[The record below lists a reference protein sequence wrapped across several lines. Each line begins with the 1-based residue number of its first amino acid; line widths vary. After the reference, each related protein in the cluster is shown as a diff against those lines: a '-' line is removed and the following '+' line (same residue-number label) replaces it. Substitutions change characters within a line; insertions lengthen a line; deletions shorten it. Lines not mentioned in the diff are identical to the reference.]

1 MSSRDK
7 TQTAVH
13 SPPASAELPEI
24 AILVMQ
30 GSAGQPAHP
39 PARRLVRVRG
49 GLDIGRTSSSASPS
63 SAPSASL
70 APPGAEP
77 DAASTGR
84 AHASELSA
92 APAELAT
99 LLLAD
104 PLVSANHA
112 RLARVPGAGMAA
124 GSASASASTTGVTY
138 LLSDLG
144 SKNGTFVDGV
154 RIDAPVRLRD
164 GAVVFL
170 GDHVAVFRLVS
181 PRALDAVEVELT
193 SPLGPVGTSSP
204 ALALA
209 CDRLRRLAPT
219 DGELMLLGETGVGK
233 EVYARAV
240 HRQSGRRGRFVAIN
254 CGAIPGDLVE
264 SELFGFRAGAHST
277 AHAAKPGLIEEA
289 EGGTLFLDEIGEMA
303 PDAQIKLLRFLQDR
317 ELTPLGSTRARK
329 VDVRVI
335 AATNR
340 TGESSGK
347 SPGGLREDILGRLGV
362 SPIHLPP
369 LRERLEDLG
378 ALAAHFL
385 RRVPA
390 PARTFE
396 QAAFRA
402 LALHAW
408 PLNVRELEKSLATA
422 AVLTG
427 GERPIALR
435 DLPPGL
441 GAAVAA
447 LGSATRAPPGAPET
461 RSSTSTL
468 SPSASASAP
477 AATPTPTAAQ
487 IEELLGRH
495 QGNVAEV
502 ARALGKQRAAVWR
515 WMKKWGIG
523 VERFRRPD

>member
-1 MSSRDK
+1 VSSRDK

-13 SPPASAELPEI
+13 SPPAFADLPEI

-30 GSAGQPAHP
+30 GSAREPGQSPV
-39 PARRLVRVRG
+39 RRLVMVRD
-49 GLDIGRTSSSASPS
+49 GLDIGRTSSLASPS
-63 SAPSASL
+63 PASEPSA
-70 APPGAEP
+70 
-77 DAASTGR
+77 
-84 AHASELSA
+84 A
-92 APAELAT
+92 APAELGA

-104 PLVSANHA
+104 PLVSASHA
-112 RLARVPGAGMAA
+112 RMERVSGAAGGSA
-124 GSASASASTTGVTY
+124 GSASGSTSDLAY
-138 LLSDLG
+138 ELSDLG

-170 GDHVAVFRLVS
+170 GDHLAVFRLVS
-181 PRALDAVEVELT
+181 ARALDAIQVELT

-209 CDRLRRLAPT
+209 CDRLRRLAPS

-277 AHAAKPGLIEEA
+277 AHVAKPGLIEEA

-303 PDAQIKLLRFLQDR
+303 PEAQIKLLRFLQDR

-340 TGESSGK
+340 TDDSSGK
-347 SPGGLREDILGRLGV
+347 SPGGLREDILGRLGI

-369 LRERLEDLG
+369 LRERIEDLG
-378 ALAAHFL
+378 ALVAHFL

-396 QAAFRA
+396 QPAFRA

-435 DLPPGL
+435 DLPPAL
-441 GAAVAA
+441 GDAGAA
-447 LGSATRAPPGAPET
+447 LGTATRRGSET
-461 RSSTSTL
+461 RSA
-468 SPSASASAP
+468 SPPAP
-477 AATPTPTAAQ
+477 PPAPTPTPTPTAAQ

>member
-1 MSSRDK
+1 
-7 TQTAVH
+7 
-13 SPPASAELPEI
+13 
-24 AILVMQ
+24 MQ
-30 GSAGQPAHP
+30 GSARQPEISP
-39 PARRLVRVRG
+39 PRRLVMVRS
-49 GLDIGRTSSSASPS
+49 GLDIGRTSSLTSASPAV
-63 SAPSASL
+63 APSEAAEVEVEAGAS
-70 APPGAEP
+70 
-77 DAASTGR
+77 DR
-84 AHASELSA
+84 AHASEPSA
-92 APAELAT
+92 APAELGA
-99 LLLAD
+99 LLLPD

-112 RLARVPGAGMAA
+112 RLARVMGAVGAA
-124 GSASASASTTGVTY
+124 GSPAAAAAASDFAY

-181 PRALDAVEVELT
+181 PRALDAIQVEVT
-193 SPLGPVGTSSP
+193 APLGPVGTSSP

-209 CDRLRRLAPT
+209 CDRLRRLAPA

-277 AHAAKPGLIEEA
+277 AHAAKAGLIEEA

-303 PDAQIKLLRFLQDR
+303 PEAQLKLLRFLQDR

-340 TGESSGK
+340 ADGPSGR

-369 LRERLEDLG
+369 LRERIEDLG
-378 ALAAHFL
+378 ALVAHFL
-385 RRVPA
+385 RRLPA

-435 DLPPGL
+435 DLPPAL
-441 GAAVAA
+441 GHAAV
-447 LGSATRAPPGAPET
+447 GHGTATRG
-461 RSSTSTL
+461 
-468 SPSASASAP
+468 AP
-477 AATPTPTAAQ
+477 AARETRPAPAPESAPTPTAAQ